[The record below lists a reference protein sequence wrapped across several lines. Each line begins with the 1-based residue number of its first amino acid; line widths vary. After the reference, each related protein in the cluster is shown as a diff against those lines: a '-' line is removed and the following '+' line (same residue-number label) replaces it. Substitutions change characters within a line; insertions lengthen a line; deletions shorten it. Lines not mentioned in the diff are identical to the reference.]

1 MVVAIVA
8 AIDIGVGMAKGQVGM
23 GVVMGVASVGQVV
36 EVVRVCLSIGDSLSI
51 RGRLCLS
58 ISVRGPLT
66 NVVMVAIVA
75 SEGIWVAVVGRMGI
89 GKMGVWVGMPVV
101 VVVEIV
107 RVSLSLSNSL
117 W

>member
-8 AIDIGVGMAKGQVGM
+8 AIDIGVSMAIGQVGM
-23 GVVMGVASVGQVV
+23 CVVGEASVGQVV

-51 RGRLCLS
+51 RGGLCHS